1 MSDYDDLIEDLK
13 QKRDELRVQ
22 MHLASKE
29 AQDEWNDLEEKMN
42 EFVARAELD
51 KTGEGLG
58 EAFGGVGQEIM
69 KGYER
74 IRDAIKNA

>member
-29 AQDEWNDLEEKMN
+29 AQDEWKDLEEKMN

-58 EAFGGVGQEIM
+58 EAFSGVGQEIM